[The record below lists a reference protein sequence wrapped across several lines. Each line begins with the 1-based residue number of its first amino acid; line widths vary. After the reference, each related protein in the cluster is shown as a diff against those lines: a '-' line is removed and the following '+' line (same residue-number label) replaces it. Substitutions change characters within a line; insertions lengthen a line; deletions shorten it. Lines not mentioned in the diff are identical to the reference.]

1 MQIGHF
7 ASDPMADH
15 PCMPSTCSM
24 AAVCR
29 VSTIHQVAEAHEVHH
44 SQSRLDPF
52 RWAELAG
59 FPAREAAMPLDHT
72 RLIDT
77 SLRLAQMPLP
87 ASFATASSGWV
98 LHFHPRWPQKRARSC
113 GWPRDAIPMTRP
125 PGPGPSRAVRSGS
138 VSRSGK
144 HNRPAYSIRPACGQR
159 SVAAAG
165 RTRNICCW
173 LSILPKNLETPG
185 GTSRSAS
192 LMRSPTSWSGG
203 PMCTARA
210 APC

>member
-1 MQIGHF
+1 
-7 ASDPMADH
+7 
-15 PCMPSTCSM
+15 M

-98 LHFHPRWPQKRARSC
+98 LHFIQ
-113 GWPRDAIPMTRP
+113 G
-125 PGPGPSRAVRSGS
+125 
-138 VSRSGK
+138 
-144 HNRPAYSIRPACGQR
+144 
-159 SVAAAG
+159 G
-165 RTRNICCW
+165 R
-173 LSILPKNLETPG
+173 
-185 GTSRSAS
+185 RSARDPVGGHG
-192 LMRSPTSWSGG
+192 MRS
-203 PMCTARA
+203 R
-210 APC
+210 